1 MTTAAPVKPGVG
13 VKVSVPLGFTVTV
26 PFGLVGVPEMVSVSP
41 STSVSLPRTAKVTG
55 VLNGV
60 VEVSGF
66 ASGASFTGVTVTVT
80 VEVEVFP
87 SGSVTV

>member
-1 MTTAAPVKPGVG
+1 M
-13 VKVSVPLGFTVTV
+13 KVSVPSPFNTTV
-26 PFGLVGVPEMVSVSP
+26 PFGLVGVPEITNVSP
-41 STSVSLPRTAKVTG
+41 STSVSLPKTAKVTG

-66 ASGASFTGVTVTVT
+66 ASGASFTGVTVTDT